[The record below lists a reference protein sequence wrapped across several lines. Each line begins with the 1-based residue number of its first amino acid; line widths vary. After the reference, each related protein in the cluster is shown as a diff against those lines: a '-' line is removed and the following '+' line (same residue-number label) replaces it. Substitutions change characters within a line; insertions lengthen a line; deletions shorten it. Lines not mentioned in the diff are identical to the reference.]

1 MSQFVLQE
9 TISCPDFFQLILE
22 SDFLRLCQSLADTK
36 LKEFEVVFK
45 NKATVCKYAVPN
57 GYPDNPVKNLPINL
71 SKIKF
76 PNNLFYASVDI
87 KNGELVESGSRTV
100 ASIGVA
106 NSIYLAEQEYKSN
119 NGEYFISTS
128 QSDIVTNLFDGID
141 DLSAQAYLFKTTNA
155 NTLSIIATKKTN
167 SSCTIKI
174 TETNKKANVSNNC

>member
-1 MSQFVLQE
+1 MRHHSQGF
-9 TISCPDFFQLILE
+9 TLIEL
-22 SDFLRLCQSLADTK
+22 L
-36 LKEFEVVFK
+36 VVVAIIGILSAVGVVSYGGY
-45 NKATVCKYAVPN
+45 KASAEKKQAEIT
-57 GYPDNPVKNLPINL
+57 L
-71 SKIKF
+71 
-76 PNNLFYASVDI
+76 
-87 KNGELVESGSRTV
+87 
-100 ASIGVA
+100 

-174 TETNKKANVSNNC
+174 TETNKKADVSDGC

>member
-1 MSQFVLQE
+1 MRHHSRGF
-9 TISCPDFFQLILE
+9 TLIEL
-22 SDFLRLCQSLADTK
+22 L
-36 LKEFEVVFK
+36 VVVALIGILSAVGVVSYGGY
-45 NKATVCKYAVPN
+45 KASAEKKQAEIT
-57 GYPDNPVKNLPINL
+57 L
-71 SKIKF
+71 
-76 PNNLFYASVDI
+76 
-87 KNGELVESGSRTV
+87 
-100 ASIGVA
+100 